1 MVVTQPG
8 FVYWNGEAY
17 GQRVEP
23 SLLPHLYAVGA
34 LDRAGVPL
42 AFGSDA
48 PVTDPNPWPT
58 IYSAV
63 TRATNQGGTLPPKD
77 SGDSVQAGMG
87 QGIAVARALRL
98 HTLGGAWAEGTQDR
112 KGTIRPGKLADLV
125 LLDTD
130 PIRAAPSKLKD
141 IRAVLTVVGRP
152 GCLGMR
158 TSYRGNWLGMVA
170 AGRGAPGGGLGQTV
184 TDCAPR
190 CSRTNSEGSD
200 AASH

>member
-8 FVYWNGEAY
+8 FIYWNGEAY
-17 GQRVEP
+17 RQRVEP
-23 SLLPHLYAVGA
+23 SLLPHMYAVGA

-48 PVTDPNPWPT
+48 PVTDPNPWPA

-63 TRATNQGGTLPPKD
+63 TRTTNQGGTLPPTGCND
-77 SGDSVQAGMG
+77 RDSVQGRMG
-87 QGIAVARALRL
+87 QGIMVARALRM
-98 HTLGGAWAEGTQDR
+98 HTMGGAWAEGTQDR

-141 IRAVLTVVGRP
+141 IRAVLTVIGGRVAWN
-152 GCLGMR
+152 
-158 TSYRGNWLGMVA
+158 RGL
-170 AGRGAPGGGLGQTV
+170 L
-184 TDCAPR
+184 
-190 CSRTNSEGSD
+190 
-200 AASH
+200 